1 MFKEYRKKLNLTQ
14 EALADKADLNTR
26 TIQRIENEEEIPSL
40 ETLSKLV
47 NALEI
52 RDKDLIEYIKRF
64 SKQKQSVILALY
76 FCLYVLFCRTIFLA
90 IFINQL

>member
-1 MFKEYRKKLNLTQ
+1 MFREYRKKLNLTQ
-14 EALADKADLNTR
+14 EALADKTDLNTR

-52 RDKDLIEYIKRF
+52 KDKDLIEYIKRF
-64 SKQKQSVILALY
+64 SKQK
-76 FCLYVLFCRTIFLA
+76 
-90 IFINQL
+90 

>member
-14 EALADKADLNTR
+14 ETLADKTDLNTR

-52 RDKDLIEYIKRF
+52 KDKDLIEYIKKF
-64 SKQKQSVILALY
+64 SKQK
-76 FCLYVLFCRTIFLA
+76 
-90 IFINQL
+90 

>member
-14 EALADKADLNTR
+14 EALADKTDLNTR

-47 NALEI
+47 NALDI
-52 RDKDLIEYIKRF
+52 KDKDLVEYIKRF
-64 SKQKQSVILALY
+64 SKQK
-76 FCLYVLFCRTIFLA
+76 
-90 IFINQL
+90 

>member
-1 MFKEYRKKLNLTQ
+1 MFREYRILLKLTQ
-14 EALADKADLNTR
+14 EQLADKADLNTR

-52 RDKDLIEYIKRF
+52 KDEDLIKYIKRF
-64 SKQKQSVILALY
+64 SKQK
-76 FCLYVLFCRTIFLA
+76 
-90 IFINQL
+90 

>member
-1 MFKEYRKKLNLTQ
+1 MFKEYRKKLKLTQ
-14 EALADKADLNTR
+14 EQLADKADLNTR

-52 RDKDLIEYIKRF
+52 KDKDLIEYIKKF
-64 SKQKQSVILALY
+64 SKQK
-76 FCLYVLFCRTIFLA
+76 
-90 IFINQL
+90 

>member
-1 MFKEYRKKLNLTQ
+1 MFKEYRRKLNLTQ
-14 EALADKADLNTR
+14 EAFADKTDLNTR

-52 RDKDLIEYIKRF
+52 KDKDLIEYIKKF
-64 SKQKQSVILALY
+64 SKQK
-76 FCLYVLFCRTIFLA
+76 
-90 IFINQL
+90 